1 VGSIDLRFQSNYNGK
16 TRFRKVQGTF
26 VSDDNDKRTR
36 GQVYPFRPD
45 RNGSGPPD
53 ELPRRLAAILAA
65 DIAGYSRLMGHD
77 EEGTHARIR
86 RQRRELIEPTIA
98 EHHGRLVK
106 YTGDG
111 FLAMFDSPVEAVR
124 CAIVIQQTMIGR
136 NTSLPLE
143 QRILYRIGVNL
154 GDVIVDTDDIYGEG
168 VNIAARLEG
177 IARPGDLYIS
187 GGVYE
192 QIKNKLVCGY
202 QSLGDRQVKNITDP
216 VTVYRVLPDPAA
228 LVAARR
234 SNKFIGAIISVG
246 LLILGGVGGYFFIVK
261 YYAPQASPPLAT
273 AENAKAP
280 EPAVTPSAPQ
290 LPSKPTEAPA
300 QIEIPK
306 VIPTPPTTTEKA
318 KTPEPAVTPSAPQL
332 PPKPTQQAPATVTPS
347 APLSKPTEAPAST
360 ETPKVSP
367 APPTPVPTLLTP
379 EMIPIPGNSFSMG
392 SSDDVSE
399 RPIHRVTIKPF
410 AISKF
415 PVTVRE
421 WSQCV
426 AAKAC
431 SYVATG
437 KDEAPVTNISWDDA
451 QEFVRWLSQ
460 VSQKTF
466 RLPSEAEWEYAA
478 RGGTQTKYWWG
489 DQPQPDMANC
499 KGCGG
504 AYDPSQP
511 LKVGSFKA
519 NPFGLY
525 DMGGSVDQWVEDCW
539 HKGYQGAPNEG
550 SAWLDKTCASR
561 VIRSGSWR
569 NDQSYVR
576 PASRQGY
583 DAGVR
588 YPTHGFRVAA
598 PP

>member
-1 VGSIDLRFQSNYNGK
+1 M
-16 TRFRKVQGTF
+16 
-26 VSDDNDKRTR
+26 SDDSDRHAR
-36 GQVYPFRPD
+36 GQVYPFRPGRD
-45 RNGSGPPD
+45 GSGPPD
-53 ELPRRLAAILAA
+53 GLPRRLAAILAA

-77 EEGTHARIR
+77 EEGTHARIK

-124 CAIVIQQTMIGR
+124 CAIVIQQSMIGR
-136 NTSLPLE
+136 NASLPLE

-177 IARPGDLYIS
+177 IARPGDLFIS

-234 SNKFIGAIISVG
+234 SNKLLGLIISVG

-261 YYAPQASPPLAT
+261 YYAPQASLPLT
-273 AENAKAP
+273 TSEKAKAP
-280 EPAVTPSAPQ
+280 EPTVAPSAPQPPSKPTEAQTETPKTPSTTAEKAKTREPELTPSAPQ

-300 QIEIPK
+300 QPEIPK
-306 VIPTPPTTTEKA
+306 ASPTPPA
-318 KTPEPAVTPSAPQL
+318 
-332 PPKPTQQAPATVTPS
+332 
-347 APLSKPTEAPAST
+347 
-360 ETPKVSP
+360 
-367 APPTPVPTLLTP
+367 PVPTLLTT
-379 EMIPIPGNSFSMG
+379 EMIPIPGNSFAMG
-392 SSDDVSE
+392 SNDDVSE
-399 RPIHRVTIKPF
+399 KPVHRVAIKPF
-410 AISKF
+410 AIGKF

-421 WSQCV
+421 WNQCV

-431 SYVATG
+431 SYVAAG

-525 DMGGSVDQWVEDCW
+525 DMGGSVDQWVQDCW
-539 HKGYQGAPNEG
+539 HKDYQGAPSDG
-550 SAWLDKTCASR
+550 SAWLDKTCVSR

-576 PASRQGY
+576 PASRQAY
-583 DAGVR
+583 DAAVR